1 MSSIKVSEL
10 TAKTSPSGSEEL
22 LINDGGTS
30 KKITIANLPDTDTVY
45 TLPTATASVLGGI
58 KVGTNLSIAS
68 GVLSSTDTNT
78 TYTSSDFTHDSLS
91 GVTANEHID
100 WTTDQGTTNI
110 HAGNYTDT
118 NTTYTASTGLTL
130 TGTAFSVDNPY
141 PTADETKLA
150 GIESGA
156 TADQSN
162 AEIKTA
168 YEANADT
175 NAFTDADHSKLDGIA
190 AGATNVTNNN
200 QLTNGAGYVTTDTN
214 TTYSAGTGLD
224 LTGTTFSVEPDLR
237 DGITHVGRDT
247 NDYIEIATDRIRFY
261 INGVNV
267 MSCDSSGNIIAKGNV
282 SAYGTPI

>member
-1 MSSIKVSEL
+1 MATTKVSAL
-10 TAKTSPSGSEEL
+10 TSKTTPVGTEEF
-22 LINDGGTS
+22 LINDSGTS
-30 KKITIANLPDTDTVY
+30 KKITKDNITEENFTS
-45 TLPTATASVLGGI
+45 TL
-58 KVGTNLSIAS
+58 K
-68 GVLSSTDTNT
+68 
-78 TYTSSDFTHDSLS
+78 
-91 GVTANEHID
+91 
-100 WTTDQGTTNI
+100 
-110 HAGNYTDT
+110 
-118 NTTYTASTGLTL
+118 
-130 TGTAFSVDNPY
+130 
-141 PTADETKLA
+141 TKLD
-150 GIESGA
+150 GIETSA
-156 TADQSN
+156 TADQTD

-168 YEANADT
+168 YENNADT